1 MKQSL
6 QLKIGQSLTMSP
18 QLQQAIRLL
27 QLSTLELHNEIQ
39 EALDSNPML
48 EIVEEIT
55 EEKTP
60 NNELNQ
66 DDVAQK
72 KETTS
77 TQDDTE
83 SDHQLDG
90 QNNEVVDSD
99 WNQNIPDDLAI
110 DTSWDDVY
118 QPETSTPGAV
128 NESDHNYL
136 ESNNSG
142 GDTLHDHLLWQLNL
156 AHFNDRDHLIAI
168 TLIDAI
174 LPCGMLSIPV
184 KDIYKDLN
192 KHLSELK
199 IEEVKTVLHLLQQF
213 DPPGVGYQNLS
224 ECLTIQLNQL
234 PDNVPNLTTA
244 KIIVKEH
251 IGLLGS
257 KDYKGLMKKLRL
269 QESELSQAIALIQ
282 TLNPRPGEEIGSNK
296 IEYITPDVYVSKK
309 EDRWLVKLNSSLS
322 PKLGINSSYASLVKR
337 ADSSKDNTYLK
348 ENLQEARWF
357 LKSLQNRN
365 ETLLKVASC
374 IVEKQSKFFDYGE
387 EGMRPLVLSDIAEL
401 INMHPSTVSRAT
413 AQKYMHTPRG
423 IFELRYFF
431 SSHVTMS
438 SGKECSSTAI
448 CSIIKKLIA
457 GEDRKKP
464 LSDNKI
470 AKKLEEKGINAARR
484 TVAKYRESMSIP
496 SSSERKQLV

>member
-83 SDHQLDG
+83 SDHQHDG
-90 QNNEVVDSD
+90 QNNEIIDSD

-156 AHFNDRDHLIAI
+156 AHFN
-168 TLIDAI
+168 
-174 LPCGMLSIPV
+174 G
-184 KDIYKDLN
+184 
-192 KHLSELK
+192 
-199 IEEVKTVLHLLQQF
+199 
-213 DPPGVGYQNLS
+213 
-224 ECLTIQLNQL
+224 LT
-234 PDNVPNLTTA
+234 
-244 KIIVKEH
+244 
-251 IGLLGS
+251 
-257 KDYKGLMKKLRL
+257 
-269 QESELSQAIALIQ
+269 
-282 TLNPRPGEEIGSNK
+282 
-296 IEYITPDVYVSKK
+296 
-309 EDRWLVKLNSSLS
+309 
-322 PKLGINSSYASLVKR
+322 
-337 ADSSKDNTYLK
+337 SSKYL
-348 ENLQEARWF
+348 L
-357 LKSLQNRN
+357 
-365 ETLLKVASC
+365 
-374 IVEKQSKFFDYGE
+374 
-387 EGMRPLVLSDIAEL
+387 
-401 INMHPSTVSRAT
+401 
-413 AQKYMHTPRG
+413 
-423 IFELRYFF
+423 
-431 SSHVTMS
+431 
-438 SGKECSSTAI
+438 
-448 CSIIKKLIA
+448 
-457 GEDRKKP
+457 
-464 LSDNKI
+464 
-470 AKKLEEKGINAARR
+470 
-484 TVAKYRESMSIP
+484 
-496 SSSERKQLV
+496 